1 MAWLQKELS
10 KALWLLH
17 SELRSRV
24 KLKLPWVIA
33 TLTVMVLVGVLLV
46 RHHVSA
52 PQLSVENDHI
62 AAGTPKEGMSYFF
75 SLGDFGVAAC
85 EKAYKAGDLEDAGGI
100 GHWGCGAQNQKLV
113 ADVMDKLAATLKPK
127 FILSLGDNFYIRGVK
142 NLEDPQFKE
151 SFVDVY
157 RRGHLEELPWQV
169 SLGDHDH
176 RGNISAMLLWQ
187 NDKWQL
193 PSPYYSFQFPV
204 GPKHLE
210 FLITDS
216 VGLEGGMLDEAPEG
230 RRFEEDLTDQFAGL
244 EAGKRQWEWIEKHS
258 ASYGESPNAVLQ
270 VVVGHRPIRSLASR
284 GPGPSATP
292 PEQAAAQKLKESLAM
307 KGKPVVFLHGHDH
320 VMQHF
325 LEKDKPL
332 YHFGNGVGGMGLHP
346 FKQCSNCTEFKWVES
361 AYGFAVHEVGDLSM
375 NVHFVDINQKV
386 RHSVE
391 VPFSA
396 L

>member
-1 MAWLQKELS
+1 M
-10 KALWLLH
+10 
-17 SELRSRV
+17 
-24 KLKLPWVIA
+24 KLPWVIA

-204 GPKHLE
+204 GEKHLE

-270 VVVGHRPIRSLASR
+270 VVVGHRLIRSLASR

-346 FKQCSNCTEFKWVES
+346 FKQCSNCTEFKWGES